1 MGRFHEGVVPRPLL
15 GLLVALFLVNAALS
29 VVGNLRLYRSSGQA
43 GFLSA
48 GSGSVARVGQV
59 RHDSPAAALRTG
71 EEILALDGRGVRG
84 ADDVWAF
91 FVGRPPGPYRITVV
105 REGRPLD
112 LALMTE
118 PYGWGWSAI
127 TTLSKVA
134 VQLLFALSGLVLF
147 LLRPEG
153 KAGLLLSLVFIL
165 FVPGD
170 LRNIV
175 PAALPPLERAVTLLS
190 DFLSFLFWP
199 VLLHF
204 LLIFPE
210 PSPVV
215 RRRPWLE
222 RAIYWPTLAVMLVA
236 APVSWLFFTD
246 PDRAWAIA
254 RGEKWFSGLAGGLW
268 LGSTL
273 FGLLALVTSYR
284 QASLPSRRRLRVA
297 VVGTVAGFLP
307 LLALI
312 SAGSFFDL
320 SRVPLW
326 LLRGLGLLATL
337 ALALVPL
344 SFGYAILRHQVIPLR
359 AMLRRGLRYLLVS
372 RGVVLLEALAV
383 VGLVAFVLTG
393 RRGTL
398 VDALGPR
405 ADIVIALA
413 VGGLGF
419 VALHRVNRRLR
430 TAIDRRFFREAYDA
444 RQLLTGLSEAV
455 REVPNADALV
465 DLVAGR
471 VNAALR
477 PESVRLF
484 LRDEDGERFPL
495 AHPRPSEGGEP
506 APPRL
511 VDRLAGVDQA
521 VTLEGDEP
529 DLAGMARS
537 AGTSAG
543 PILCLAMRGKRELMG
558 ILALG
563 PRLSEVPYSR
573 EDRQLLYSVAS
584 QAGLSLENSVLI
596 RRVAEQ
602 ERVAHELEIAA
613 QVQRRL
619 FPDRAP
625 RCRTLDLAGLCV
637 PAGDVG
643 GDYYDFLELG
653 EGRVG
658 FAVADVAGKG
668 LPAALLMSMVQ
679 ASLRSQAGA
688 GRPIVGLCASMNE
701 LLYRSTAP
709 NAYATFFYG
718 VFEEDSRRL
727 AYVNAGHNPPL
738 VVRAP
743 IVPRA
748 KEGPRLAG
756 AVTADL
762 TGAALITT
770 TVAAAA
776 EREAVQRLT
785 ATGLVLGALA
795 DSPYVEEILVLEPG
809 DVVVAYTDGVSEAFS
824 PRGEEFGE
832 ERLAAV
838 VAEGRDLSAA
848 GLVEHVAR
856 AVESWRGQAPAHDD
870 FTLVVARIL

>member
-1 MGRFHEGVVPRPLL
+1 
-15 GLLVALFLVNAALS
+15 
-29 VVGNLRLYRSSGQA
+29 
-43 GFLSA
+43 
-48 GSGSVARVGQV
+48 
-59 RHDSPAAALRTG
+59 
-71 EEILALDGRGVRG
+71 
-84 ADDVWAF
+84 
-91 FVGRPPGPYRITVV
+91 
-105 REGRPLD
+105 
-112 LALMTE
+112 
-118 PYGWGWSAI
+118 
-127 TTLSKVA
+127 
-134 VQLLFALSGLVLF
+134 
-147 LLRPEG
+147 
-153 KAGLLLSLVFIL
+153 
-165 FVPGD
+165 
-170 LRNIV
+170 
-175 PAALPPLERAVTLLS
+175 
-190 DFLSFLFWP
+190 

-204 LLIFPE
+204 LLTFPE

-215 RRRPWLE
+215 RRWPWLE
-222 RAIYWPTLAVMLVA
+222 RAIYWPTVAVMLVA
-236 APVSWLFFTD
+236 APVFWLFFTD

-268 LGSTL
+268 LSSTL
-273 FGLLALVTSYR
+273 LGLLALVTSYR
-284 QASLPSRRRLRVA
+284 QANLSSRRRLRVA

-359 AMLRRGLRYLLVS
+359 VMLRRGLRYLLVS
-372 RGVVLLEALAV
+372 RGVVVLEVVAV
-383 VGLVAFVLTG
+383 VGLVAFLLTG
-393 RRGTL
+393 PRGAL

-405 ADIVIALA
+405 ADIVIALV
-413 VGGLGF
+413 VGVLGLVG
-419 VALHRVNRRLR
+419 LHRVNRRLR

-455 REVPNADALV
+455 REVPNAGALV

-477 PESVRLF
+477 PENVRLF
-484 LRDEDGERFPL
+484 IRDDDDDSFPL
-495 AHPRPSEGGEP
+495 AHPRPSAGGI
-506 APPRL
+506 APRWL
-511 VDRLAGVDQA
+511 VERLAGMDQA
-521 VTLEGDEP
+521 VTVEGHEP
-529 DLAGMARS
+529 DLEGMAPA

-543 PILCLAMRGKRELMG
+543 PVLCLAMRGKRELMG

-563 PRLSEVPYSR
+563 RRLSEVPYSR
-573 EDRQLLYSVAS
+573 EDRQLLHSVAS

-602 ERVAHELEIAA
+602 ERVAHELEIASE
-613 QVQRRL
+613 VQRRL

-679 ASLRSQAGA
+679 ASLRSQAGG

-718 VFEEDSRRL
+718 VFDEDSRRL

-738 VVRAP
+738 VIRA
-743 IVPRA
+743 A
-748 KEGPRLAG
+748 GPGTNAEESRWG
-756 AVTADL
+756 RTAADVQS
-762 TGAALITT
+762 GAALATAA
-770 TVAAAA
+770 VASAP
-776 EREAVQRLT
+776 ERDPVHRLA

-795 DSPYVEEILVLEPG
+795 ESLYLEETLVLEAG
-809 DVVVAYTDGVSEAFS
+809 DVVVAYTDGVSEAFN

-848 GLVEHVAR
+848 RLVEHVAA
-856 AVESWRGQAPAHDD
+856 AVESWRGQSPAHDD
-870 FTLVVARIL
+870 FTLVVARVL